1 MLDRFFRYVVHY
13 PKIILSIVIAIT
25 IFLAL
30 FIPKLK
36 IDFSI
41 EHLFSQNDPNVEK
54 YFSFR
59 DTFGRED
66 NVITIIY
73 KPKNIY
79 DKNLYI
85 ELEDLTYKI
94 ESLDEVKSIASIFTL
109 SDIDENAWLGDLYDG
124 SYKWD
129 EKNILKK
136 QDHWQIY
143 ISLCQVLDTEMIVN
157 ESNKTG

>member
-1 MLDRFFRYVVHY
+1 M
-13 PKIILSIVIAIT
+13 
-25 IFLAL
+25 
-30 FIPKLK
+30 
-36 IDFSI
+36 
-41 EHLFSQNDPNVEK
+41 EK

-109 SDIDENAWLGDLYDG
+109 SDIDENAWLGDLYDE

-136 QDHWQIY
+136 LKY
-143 ISLCQVLDTEMIVN
+143 IQEDPSIGSRVLSKDLQYGSMIIVLKDN
-157 ESNKTG
+157 SNNHKSRTALLEKIKQLTN